1 MDRPGDGA
9 ERAGGASAIRLRSAS
24 FAVVVFLLAALAT
37 AFFALP
43 LIGIFKQGDL
53 RSGIDTSLARDAI
66 RVSLITSGLSL
77 ATMLIVGTPVAYW
90 LANTRVR
97 GASVLQTLFE
107 LPLVL
112 PPAVAGIGL
121 FAAFGRAGLLG
132 SQLDA
137 LGIQLPFTQAA
148 VVMAM
153 TFVAG
158 PLYLRQAQAAFA
170 AVDPDMLA
178 AARTL
183 GAGRWK
189 VFFEVAIP
197 LASAG
202 LGAGA
207 ALGWARALGEFGA
220 TIMFAGSLQG
230 VTQTA
235 PIAIYLGFEQGNF
248 DAALALGAVLVCVSA
263 AVLFAVRLVTRG
275 GRLLRFEPS

>member
-1 MDRPGDGA
+1 VDRSGDGA
-9 ERAGGASAIRLRSAS
+9 ARSGGSTAVRLRSAS
-24 FAVVVFLLAALAT
+24 FVVVVFLLAALAT
-37 AFFALP
+37 LFYALP

-53 RSGIDTSLARDAI
+53 RAGIESQAARDAL
-66 RVSLITSGLSL
+66 RVSLITSALSL
-77 ATMLIVGTPVAYW
+77 AAMLIVGTPVAYW
-90 LANTRVR
+90 LANTRMR
-97 GASVLQTLFE
+97 GAVVLQTLFE

-158 PLYLRQAQAAFA
+158 PLYLRQALAAFA
-170 AVDPDMLA
+170 EVDPDMIA

-189 VFFEVAIP
+189 VFLAVAVP
-197 LASAG
+197 MASTG
-202 LGAGA
+202 LEAGA

-235 PIAIYLGFEQGNF
+235 PIAIYLGFEQGDFNT
-248 DAALALGAVLVCVSA
+248 ALALGGVLVIVSA
-263 AVLFAVRLVTRG
+263 AVLLGVRLVTHG